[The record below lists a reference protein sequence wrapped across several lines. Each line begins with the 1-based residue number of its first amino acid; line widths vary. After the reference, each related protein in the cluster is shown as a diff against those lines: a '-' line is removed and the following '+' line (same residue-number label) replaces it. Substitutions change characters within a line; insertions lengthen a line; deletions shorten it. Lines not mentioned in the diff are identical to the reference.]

1 MRIINLFS
9 GGRHG
14 WQPAWAVMA
23 AILVTPSILM
33 AHSMV
38 LWAYMEK
45 GHVYVEAY
53 SSSGAK
59 IMKGNVIVLDAGGKK
74 LLEGKVDEQGKFNS
88 DPPIKDDMTIL
99 LIVDGTH
106 RSEFKIKAWD
116 FQGDATK

>member
-1 MRIINLFS
+1 M
-9 GGRHG
+9 
-14 WQPAWAVMA
+14 V

-59 IMKGNVIVLDAGGKK
+59 IMKGNIIVLDAGGKK
-74 LLEGKVDEQGKFNS
+74 LLEGKLTSKENS
-88 DPPIKDDMTIL
+88 TSIRRLKTI
-99 LIVDGTH
+99 
-106 RSEFKIKAWD
+106 
-116 FQGDATK
+116 